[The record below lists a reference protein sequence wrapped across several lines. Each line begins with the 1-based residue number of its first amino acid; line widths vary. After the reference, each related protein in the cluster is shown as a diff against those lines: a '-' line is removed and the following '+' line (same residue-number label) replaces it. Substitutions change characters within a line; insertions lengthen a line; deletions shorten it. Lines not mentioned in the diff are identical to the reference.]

1 MTFEEVYKKYKYI
14 IHYLLKKYNIQYNY
28 DEYAQ
33 LLLIKMWELS
43 KIYNSQKRSS
53 LNTFLYSRLNFY
65 LIDLFRKHQAL
76 TLVDIS
82 EQEVKSSLINDD
94 YDNMLVF
101 QQFLS
106 LLTDKEQQWL
116 LLKFAG
122 LKQYEIAKLLNCSVS
137 TLKNYQKRIRQKHLE
152 FYTHD

>member
-53 LNTFLYSRLNFY
+53 LNTFLYSRLTFY

-101 QQFLS
+101 QQFFIVI
-106 LLTDKEQQWL
+106 D
-116 LLKFAG
+116 
-122 LKQYEIAKLLNCSVS
+122 
-137 TLKNYQKRIRQKHLE
+137 
-152 FYTHD
+152 

>member
-1 MTFEEVYKKYKYI
+1 MIFEEVYKKYKHI

-43 KIYNSQKRSS
+43 KIYNSQKSNS
-53 LNTFLYSRLNFY
+53 LNAFLYSRLNFY
-65 LIDLFRKHQAL
+65 LIDLFRKHHAL
-76 TLVDIS
+76 PLIDAL
-82 EQEVKSSLINDD
+82 EQEVKTTLNNVD
-94 YDNMLVF
+94 YDSMLVF
-101 QQFLS
+101 QQFL
-106 LLTDKEQQWL
+106 LLLADKEQQWL

-137 TLKNYQKRIRQKHLE
+137 TLKNYQKRIQQKYLK
-152 FYTHD
+152 FYT

>member
-1 MTFEEVYKKYKYI
+1 MTFEEVYKKYKHI
-14 IHYLLKKYNIQYNY
+14 IHYLLKKYNIKYNY

-43 KIYNSQKRSS
+43 KIYNSQKSSS

-65 LIDLFRKHQAL
+65 LIDLFRKHQPL
-76 TLVDIS
+76 LLVDPI
-82 EQEVKSSLINDD
+82 EQEVKASLYNDD
-94 YDNMLVF
+94 YDSMLVF

-116 LLKFAG
+116 RLKFAG

-137 TLKNYQKRIRQKHLE
+137 TLKNYQKRIQQKHLK
-152 FYTHD
+152 FYT

>member
-53 LNTFLYSRLNFY
+53 LNTFLHSRLNFY
-65 LIDLFRKHQAL
+65 LIDLFRKQQAL

-82 EQEVKSSLINDD
+82 EQEVKSSLNNDD

-137 TLKNYQKRIRQKHLE
+137 TLKNYQKRIRQKHSK

>member
-65 LIDLFRKHQAL
+65 LIDFFRKHQAL

-137 TLKNYQKRIRQKHLE
+137 TLKNYQKRIRQKHLK